1 VNGEWQNGE
10 EIDDRTPDRAAADYS
25 PFTIHHSPPDQMP
38 RDDDAH
44 DLVGTL
50 QDLVDAKVAH
60 QLLDAVVVQ
69 VAVAA
74 EELQGVVGD
83 GEARIGDE
91 ALGHGRP
98 FRRVVRAGVELRG

>member
-1 VNGEWQNGE
+1 MVIGKTGWRST
-10 EIDDRTPDRAAADYS
+10 IARRTEPRRTIHHS
-25 PFTIHHSPPDQMP
+25 LFTIHHSPPYQMP

-69 VAVAA
+69 IAVAA
-74 EELQGVVGD
+74 EELQGVVGN

-98 FRRVVRAGVELRG
+98 F